1 MTENNFG
8 NQFIIGALKGFTVI
22 IVLVIAILLWIKI
35 YDNTIRRTEALENK
49 IDSIIANNSNSY
61 SYSHI
66 PTFENKTPEEGIDE
80 ALLYYDIKHPTIV
93 KAQAILET
101 AHFSSDLCVKNNN
114 LFGLYDSRNK
124 KYYAFNHWSESIIAY
139 INYIQYKYSPPK
151 DYYKFL
157 QDIGYAEDPTY
168 TDKLRIIVEK
178 NGKRRD
184 TELSNK

>member
-1 MTENNFG
+1 M
-8 NQFIIGALKGFTVI
+8 V
-22 IVLVIAILLWIKI
+22 IVLSTMKQSIFNITVSILLVTLGIFQIFI
-35 YDNTIRRTEALENK
+35 YKKLSELQKPEPQIEYEEV
-49 IDSIIANNSNSY
+49 I
-61 SYSHI
+61 
-66 PTFENKTPEEGIDE
+66 TFFDKSPEEGLMD
-80 ALLYYDIKHPTIV
+80 ALIYFEVQHPHIV
-93 KAQAILET
+93 YAQAILET
-101 AHFSSDLCVKNNN
+101 GNFTSKVCKENNN